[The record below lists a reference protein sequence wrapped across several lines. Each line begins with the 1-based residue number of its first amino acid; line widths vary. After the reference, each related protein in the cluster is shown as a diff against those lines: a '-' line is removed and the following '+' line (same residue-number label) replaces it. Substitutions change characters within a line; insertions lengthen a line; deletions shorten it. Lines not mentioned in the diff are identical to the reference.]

1 MAQATGSGGAFL
13 RADDPGK
20 RYAGYEAK
28 LGLSR
33 GAMVVLARGPF
44 DVGRFGWFT
53 NPEGNRVA
61 SWQPFS

>member
-1 MAQATGSGGAFL
+1 MAKATGFGGAVL

-28 LGLSR
+28 LGLTR
-33 GAMVVLARGPF
+33 GTMVDLARGPF
-44 DVGRFGWFT
+44 DDGRFGWFT
-53 NPEGNRVA
+53 NPEGNRVG